1 MKLRKIL
8 ALGVAVA
15 LTAAM
20 IAACG
25 GSGTDDAQEAVE
37 DVQDAAGDAAQDVA
51 DAAGDAAQDVANA
64 AGDAAGAAQEAVEG
78 AIDLSGYD
86 FSSPDIEVGFGSF
99 EVMDAQASAIQNGE
113 YEDMILTID
122 GVVIHPGSSYA
133 IGEANEDGS
142 QRIGTQ
148 FIIVDGTDADYPAD
162 GAHVRLTGV
171 VTIINEDYHVW
182 GIATTTSMIEVLD

>member
-1 MKLRKIL
+1 MKIRKLL
-8 ALGVAVA
+8 ALGIAAALAVGT
-15 LTAAM
+15 LT
-20 IAACG
+20 ACG
-25 GSGTDDAQEAVE
+25 GGGNAADDAA
-37 DVQDAAGDAAQDVA
+37 DAAQDVA
-51 DAAGDAAQDVANA
+51 DDAADAAQGAADAVA
-64 AGDAAGAAQEAVEG
+64 DAADAAADAVEG

>member
-37 DVQDAAGDAAQDVA
+37 DVQDAAGDAAHDVV
-51 DAAGDAAQDVANA
+51 DAAGDAAQDVADA

-86 FSSPDIEVGFGSF
+86 FSTPDVTIAYEDF
-99 EVMDAQASAIQNGE
+99 DAMSDLASSIQNGQAE
-113 YEDMILTID
+113 GTIVSID
-122 GVVIHPGSSYA
+122 GVVMHPMTSYS
-133 IGEANEDGS
+133 IGEPGDG
-142 QRIGTQ
+142 RTIGTQ
-148 FIIVDGTDADYPAD
+148 FIIVDADEADYPAD
-162 GAHVRLTGV
+162 GDHITLTGV
-171 VTIINEDYHVW
+171 VTIINEENHIF
-182 GIATTTSMIEVLD
+182 GIATMSSLVAAAE